1 MKKNKFKII
10 AFIICAVIALFS
22 VLEGNSTNTANTN
35 DENILS
41 SETLNV
47 HFLDVG
53 QADSIFIELPNKETM
68 LIDAGNNADDKF
80 VVNYIKNLH
89 YNKIDYVV
97 GTHPHEDHIGGLDTV
112 INTFEIQNIY
122 MPKVEHTTKTF
133 EDVLL
138 AIKNKNLKIKTA
150 KAGVNIIDS
159 NDLKIDIIAP
169 VNDDYEDL
177 NNYSAVIKITYKDN
191 SFLFMGDA
199 KKISEEEI
207 TADVKADVIKIGH
220 HGSYTSTSEEFLK
233 RVSPTYAVIS
243 VGKGNDYGHPH
254 EETIDLLNKYNI
266 KVFRTDLSGTI
277 TIKSDGY
284 NFNVE
289 KP

>member
-1 MKKNKFKII
+1 MKKNRFKII
-10 AFIICAVIALFS
+10 AFFICAIIAWFS
-22 VLEGNSTNTANTN
+22 TLDGSSTNTANTN
-35 DENILS
+35 DENAASKDQLI
-41 SETLNV
+41 V

-80 VVNYIKNLH
+80 VVNYIRNLS
-89 YNKIDYVV
+89 YNKINYVV

-112 INTFEIQNIY
+112 ISTFDIGNIY

-138 AIKNKNLKIKTA
+138 AVKNKNLKIKTA
-150 KAGVNIIDS
+150 KAGVNIV
-159 NDLKIDIIAP
+159 NNGDLKIDIIAP
-169 VNDDYEDL
+169 VNDKYEDL
-177 NNYSAVIKITYKDN
+177 NNYSAVVKITYKDN

-199 KKISEEEI
+199 EKLSEDEL

-243 VGKGNDYGHPH
+243 VGKDNDYGHPH
-254 EETIDLLNKYNI
+254 KETIDLLNKSNV
-266 KVFRTDLSGTI
+266 KVYRTDIAGTI
-277 TIKSDGY
+277 VIKSDGY
-284 NFNVE
+284 NMDIE
-289 KP
+289 

>member
-1 MKKNKFKII
+1 MKKNRFKII
-10 AFIICAVIALFS
+10 AFIICAIIAWFS
-22 VLEGNSTNTANTN
+22 TLYDSSTNTVNTN
-35 DENILS
+35 DENAASKDKLI
-41 SETLNV
+41 V

-80 VVNYIKNLH
+80 VVNYIKNLS
-89 YNKIDYVV
+89 YNKINYVV

-112 INTFEIQNIY
+112 INTFDIGNIY

-150 KAGVNIIDS
+150 KAGVNIVNND
-159 NDLKIDIIAP
+159 DLKIDMIAP
-169 VNDDYEDL
+169 VNDKYEDL
-177 NNYSAVIKITYKDN
+177 NNYSAVVKITYKDN

-199 KKISEEEI
+199 EKLSEDEI

-220 HGSYTSTSEEFLK
+220 HGSYTSTSKEFLK
-233 RVSPTYAVIS
+233 KVSPTYVVIS
-243 VGKGNDYGHPH
+243 VGKDNDYGHPH
-254 EETIDLLNKYNI
+254 KETIDLLNKS
-266 KVFRTDLSGTI
+266 KVKVYRTDISGTI
-277 TIKSDGY
+277 VIKSDGY
-284 NFNVE
+284 NMDIE
-289 KP
+289 